1 MKKFIQYNIS
11 HAKDWS
17 AILSSSIASKVIDLL
32 RGLYVAKYL
41 GPETFGIL
49 SAVQLISQLN
59 KYGSL
64 GFNSVVGREA
74 PYYEGQGN
82 HEKVKLVKDNAF
94 SSDLVFSIFLFC
106 VGLISLL
113 FIENHI
119 YRWAI
124 GIASFGLL
132 LGKIAKMYRTEITLE
147 KKFIDNA
154 KYEFL
159 IVVIVTLGVL
169 ATVKYFGM
177 LSVLSFTAFGSFLA
191 IIIYHRLVDYR
202 FSFHIDRVELIKQ
215 VKIGFP
221 LVLSTM
227 AYGSY
232 RYSERL
238 IVLTYLG
245 SLELGYYALSTRIM
259 DSILNIALTRI
270 RVIKVHLSNLL
281 GGKQYK
287 SFHHKVVAET
297 IITFFALLILY
308 PLFSIVI
315 DTIVTKYLDN
325 YIMALPILK
334 IIVLSSCTRVI
345 GASVTIAIE
354 SPLVNQQKLY
364 APLQFMATLF
374 LIIGASILHYFDRM
388 NLLNFV
394 LLDIGGYVIWHV
406 SLVVVYYIYFVKKH
420 VSVISSD

>member
-1 MKKFIQYNIS
+1 MKKFIKYNIS
-11 HAKDWS
+11 HAKDWT

-32 RGLYVAKYL
+32 RGFYVAKYL

-74 PYYEGQGN
+74 PYYEGQGD

-94 SSDLVFSIFLFC
+94 SSDLVFALILFC
-106 VGLISLL
+106 FGMISLI
-113 FIENHI
+113 FIENLG
-119 YRWAI
+119 YRLAI
-124 GIASFGLL
+124 GISSLGLL
-132 LGKIAKMYRTEITLE
+132 LAKVAKMYRTEITLE
-147 KKFIDNA
+147 KKFVDIA

-159 IVVIVTLGVL
+159 IIIIVTLGVL
-169 ATVKYFGM
+169 ATVKQFGM
-177 LSVLSFTAFGSFLA
+177 YSVLSFTAFGSFLA
-191 IIIYHRLVDYR
+191 IIVYQRLIDYR
-202 FSFHIDRVELIKQ
+202 FKYSIDRIELLRQ
-215 VKIGFP
+215 VKIGVP
-221 LVLSTM
+221 LVLSTL

-245 SLELGYYALSTRIM
+245 SIELGYYALGTRIM

-270 RVIKVHLSNLL
+270 QVIKVHLSNLL
-281 GGKQYK
+281 GGKEYK
-287 SFHHKVVAET
+287 KFHIKVVTET
-297 IITFFALLILY
+297 IITFFVLLLLY
-308 PLFSIVI
+308 PVFSIII
-315 DTIVTKYLDN
+315 DTIVTHYLDN
-325 YIMALPILK
+325 YILAIPILK
-334 IIVLSSCTRVI
+334 IIVLSSCVRVV
-345 GASVTIAIE
+345 GASVTIAIQ
-354 SPLVNQQKLY
+354 SPVVNQQKLY

-374 LIIGASILHYFDRM
+374 LILGASILHHFDSL

-394 LLDIGGYVIWHV
+394 LLDIGGFVIWHV

-420 VSVISSD
+420 VSIPLTD